1 MDVSYGFLSVLPL
14 ILMIVLAVI
23 TKKVLEPVILC
34 TLLAFIISDKTNF
47 FFAWASALES
57 EVSNFAYFTLVF
69 ASIGALIRLLMKSNS
84 VIGFSRLLS
93 KFIKSRRS
101 ALMATWLAGILVFAD
116 DFINSLGVG
125 TSMRTLTDKYHVSRE
140 FLAYTINSTGA
151 IVCILV
157 PMSTWGAF
165 LSLKSTRSLALLFPT
180 ICTPS
185 PICSTAGPRCCLSRC
200 SFSVSFRCLER

>member
-69 ASIGALIRLLMKSNS
+69 ASIGALIRLLMKSFQAA
-84 VIGFSRLLS
+84 IEIHQ
-93 KFIKSRRS
+93 KQ
-101 ALMATWLAGILVFAD
+101 ALCADGHMARG
-116 DFINSLGVG
+116 
-125 TSMRTLTDKYHVSRE
+125 H
-140 FLAYTINSTGA
+140 
-151 IVCILV
+151 
-157 PMSTWGAF
+157 P
-165 LSLKSTRSLALLFPT
+165 
-180 ICTPS
+180 
-185 PICSTAGPRCCLSRC
+185 CLCR
-200 SFSVSFRCLER
+200 